1 MGMLG
6 EDSMGVPLG
15 GHPRASPHLTGHL
28 NAMRAAFA
36 GMSSGR
42 LPPHLLFSDRD
53 FNEDDYEAL
62 LALDDTVENR
72 KGKQKH
78 LSDKGALIMAFLQS
92 SAAAL
97 LPS

>member
-6 EDSMGVPLG
+6 EDAMLGSVEGRVP
-15 GHPRASPHLTGHL
+15 HPSSHIAGHL
-28 NAMRAAFA
+28 SAMRAAFA

-72 KGKQKH
+72 KGE
-78 LSDKGALIMAFLQS
+78 
-92 SAAAL
+92 
-97 LPS
+97 